1 MPEQDSSADTLELS
15 GAVADALGIELLVED
30 ITPVLEAL
38 GCYVRRDEAIRKV
51 IPEYGPGWRA
61 KIVRPALLGA
71 DQIRLF
77 SAVAESPAGVRHVA
91 RLSAEAYRGIVAATN
106 FKQRARKMLEYHH
119 ADRLH
124 YAVVGTPNRLEYDQ
138 GFFVK
143 NGDGAADVKPIAHLY
158 KTQVYELAAFL
169 GLPDAVIAR
178 EPTTD
183 TYALDQTQDEFYFG
197 VPYQV
202 LDLCL
207 YAHNRGLPAESVG
220 CGRTVE
226 RGRRARLPR
235 HRDEAPGDRQSAP
248 STAARRAGAGDR
260 TAVTQESSAAAGP
273 AAPPQPLPS
282 RRGRRKQLRQVARS
296 IFHPATYLHA
306 FRILH
311 YYGYSHV
318 QERRRLTMGPGSTI
332 APNVSMANAERITIG
347 AGTKIGERS
356 SLWAGETSGH
366 IRIGDHCRF
375 ATEVFITASDY
386 RLLADQMIA

>member
-1 MPEQDSSADTLELS
+1 MTASERPVTLQALDLDLPRAVLELESSIRTTVFGRLRMRGAVVAVSGGVDSAVAAALCARSLGADRVLALAMPEQDSSADTLELS

-38 GCYVRRDEAIRKV
+38 GCYIRRDEAIRKV

-77 SAVAESPAGVRHVA
+77 SVVAESPAGVRHVA

-197 VPYQV
+197 VPYEV

-207 YAHNRGLPAESVG
+207 YAHNRGLPAASVTDAAG
-220 CGRTVE
+220 LSSEDVE
-226 RGRRARLPR
+226 RVFRDIETKRRATANL
-235 HRDEAPGDRQSAP
+235 HR
-248 STAARRAGAGDR
+248 
-260 TAVTQESSAAAGP
+260 
-273 AAPPQPLPS
+273 PP
-282 RRGRRKQLRQVARS
+282 
-296 IFHPATYLHA
+296 
-306 FRILH
+306 
-311 YYGYSHV
+311 
-318 QERRRLTMGPGSTI
+318 
-332 APNVSMANAERITIG
+332 
-347 AGTKIGERS
+347 
-356 SLWAGETSGH
+356 
-366 IRIGDHCRF
+366 
-375 ATEVFITASDY
+375 
-386 RLLADQMIA
+386 LLAEPVPEIGQP